1 MRKQDKFLD
10 LYSDY
15 LIASSR
21 LVTATG
27 LSEMTGNQVSHDQ
40 ITRSLS
46 GHIKTSVD
54 LWMKVKKTVR
64 KIQSPEGVIIFD
76 DSIEE
81 KPYTDENDIVC
92 YHYDHTKGRS
102 IKGIQFLTALY
113 YSSGV
118 SLPVNFEIV
127 SKTEKVID
135 PKTNQQKR
143 KSLKTKN
150 ELYREMLKSC
160 VHNQIPFKYVLND
173 IWFASA
179 DNMTFIKQAL
189 KKDFVMPLKS
199 NRQVALNLADKKQ
212 GNYQAVESVDFKG
225 ESCLTVYLEQ
235 VSFPMLLVKQVFT
248 NKDDSTG
255 TLFLV
260 TSDLTLEF
268 KSMTSLYQKRWKI
281 EEYHKSIKQNASL
294 SKSPTQTVT
303 TQTNH
308 FFAAIWAYV
317 KLEIISI
324 KKQMNHFAIK
334 SQIYLSALKAAYQ
347 QFAQFA

>member
-15 LIASSR
+15 LISSSR
-21 LVTATG
+21 SVTATG

-46 GHIKTSVD
+46 GPIKTSVD
-54 LWMKVKKTVR
+54 LWMKIKKTVR
-64 KIQSPEGVIIFD
+64 KVQSVEGVIILD

-113 YSSGV
+113 YSSDV
-118 SLPVNFEIV
+118 SLPVGFELV
-127 SKTEKVID
+127 SKTERVID

-150 ELYREMLKSC
+150 ELYRDLLKSC
-160 VHNQIPFKYVLND
+160 VHNQIPFKYVFND

-179 DNMTFIKQAL
+179 DNMIFIKQTL

-199 NRQVALNLADKKQ
+199 NRQVALGLADKKQ
-212 GNYQAVESVDFKG
+212 GKYQAVESVDFKG

-235 VSFPMLLVKQVFT
+235 VPFPMLMVKQVFT
-248 NKDDSTG
+248 NKDNSTG
-255 TLFLV
+255 ILFLV
-260 TSDLTLEF
+260 TSDLTLDF
-268 KSMTSLYQKRWKI
+268 RSITSLYQKRWKI

-308 FFAAIWAYV
+308 FFSVLWAYI

-334 SQIYLSALKAAYQ
+334 SRIYLFGLQAAYR
-347 QFAQFA
+347 QFTNFA